1 MEPDDPTP
9 WCTDTGGCHAGVR
22 WGAGRWRVCGA
33 VPVCGGPW
41 EFKFPEPDTVMIWVC
56 EEHAPLLP
64 QVRPISEEE
73 AGELRQRREEEQRI
87 LDRAQETAAI
97 GSCRRSQTG
106 WPAKSGCLP
115 LDQHCLRADVP
126 GAAAG

>member
-22 WGAGRWRVCGA
+22 WGAGQWRVCGA
-33 VPVCGGPW
+33 VPVYGGPW
-41 EFKFPEPDTVMIWVC
+41 EFQFPKPHVTMIWVC

-73 AGELRQRREEEQRI
+73 AAALHQRREAERRVFARAELQR
-87 LDRAQETAAI
+87 RH
-97 GSCRRSQTG
+97 
-106 WPAKSGCLP
+106 SG
-115 LDQHCLRADVP
+115 
-126 GAAAG
+126 